1 MGYFAIMPE
10 ILTDSRLAN
19 LGANALHEAFDAY
32 RDEFQK
38 ITERAK
44 IRFKDRDW
52 HGMRAD
58 ASERLDLYKK
68 SVDRIETDIRKLLAS
83 RVRDKLVWAGIKA
96 VYSGLIGGHN
106 DWELAETFFNSVTR
120 RVFATVGVDPQIEFV
135 VTDFESP
142 PTQAASPVFR
152 TYDDPASIEGLARS
166 ILADYP
172 YIHAMQDLQRE
183 AEWVANEIETHLL
196 RKGLSCKIERAEM
209 VENIFY
215 RGMGAY
221 IIGRLYADSV
231 LVPVAIALLNRPEGI
246 HVDAVLLEENQISIL
261 LSFARSYFHV
271 EVQRPYDLVRFLK
284 SILPLKRISELYIST
299 GFNKHGKTVLYRE
312 ILDHLKGHPQDR
324 FEISRG
330 ARGMVMMVFNMPRD
344 NLVFKLIRDR
354 FVTPKKSTRR
364 AVMGKYDLVFRHDRA
379 GRLVDAQSF
388 EHLEFDKDLFSTD
401 LLDELLNEAG
411 QTVRIENDQVI
422 VDYAYVERRVT
433 PLDLYIQEADE
444 QAGRKAVIDYG
455 WAIKDLAVSNIF
467 PGDFLLKNFGVTRH
481 GRVVFYDYDE
491 LCLVTSC
498 NFRKLPESSSYE
510 EELSDEPWFYVG
522 EQDFFPEE
530 FRRFLGLPDPLSNLF
545 MEHHADIL
553 EDDFWL
559 RAQEAIKAGELPHI
573 YPYERNGEPGQSQ
586 RPRHANKES
595 SDDS

>member
-1 MGYFAIMPE
+1 MPE
-10 ILTDSRLAN
+10 KLTDSRLAN
-19 LGANALHEAFDAY
+19 LGASALHEAFDAY
-32 RDEFQK
+32 RDEFQI

-44 IRFKDRDW
+44 IRFKDLDW

-58 ASERLDLYKK
+58 TSERLDLYKK

-83 RVRDKLVWAGIKA
+83 RVHDKLVWAGIKA
-96 VYSGLIGGHN
+96 VYSSLIGDHN

-142 PTQAASPVFR
+142 PTQAASAVFR
-152 TYDDPASIEGLARS
+152 TYDGPASIEDLVRS
-166 ILADYP
+166 ILTDYP
-172 YIHAMQDLQRE
+172 YIDAMQDLQRD
-183 AEWVANEIETHLL
+183 AEWVADEIETHLL

-284 SILPLKRISELYIST
+284 SILPRKRISELYIST

-344 NLVFKLIRDR
+344 DLVFKLIRDR
-354 FVTPKKSTRR
+354 FVTPKKSTRQV
-364 AVMGKYDLVFRHDRA
+364 VMGKYDMVFRHDRA

-388 EHLEFDKDLFSTD
+388 EHLEFDKDLFSPD

-411 QTVRIENDQVI
+411 QTVWIENDQVI

-455 WAIKDLAVSNIF
+455 RAIKDLAVSNIF

-491 LCLVTSC
+491 LCLLTSC

-522 EQDFFPEE
+522 EHDFFPEE
-530 FRRFLGLPDPLSNLF
+530 FRRFLGLPDPLRNVF
-545 MEHHADIL
+545 MEHHANIL
-553 EDDFWL
+553 EVDFWL

-573 YPYERNGEPGQSQ
+573 YPYERNGKPGQSLG
-586 RPRHANKES
+586 PRHANKES
-595 SDDS
+595 SDES